1 MVEWNR
7 IHCQDALKGFEEIE
21 DNSVDCVLLDPPYN
35 IGYDFGKTMSDD
47 DIRYKKKINDYVE
60 WCGQWIT
67 QSERVLK
74 DSGTMYIYGFSEIL
88 AHLSVNMNLEHR
100 WLIWHYTNK
109 TVPSLNFWQRSH
121 ESILCAWKD
130 RSKRVFNREDVREP
144 YTDKFV
150 KGYKGKGRKRPA
162 SKGRMQSKK
171 RITNK
176 YIIKVS
182 KLKKGCNVYSRKFLG
197 ISEERTTVYTVNEKG
212 ALPRDVLKVS
222 TLAGGAGMTKRI
234 GWCKDCSKVFF
245 GQESKEHK
253 GHDTFKHPTQKP
265 FELTRRLIAAV
276 RPPGERGKILIPFA
290 GSGSECIIAKVLGC
304 DYLGFDLNKE
314 YVTMAEEFI
323 ERYHTTLEEYK

>member
-7 IHCQDALKGFEEIE
+7 IYCQDALEGFEAIE

-35 IGYDFGKTMSDD
+35 IGVDFGNN
-47 DIRYKKKINDYVE
+47 RYKQEINDYAE
-60 WCGQWIT
+60 WCGQWIE

-74 DSGTMYIYGFSEIL
+74 DTGTMYIYGFSEIL

-109 TVPSLNFWQRSH
+109 TVPSSNFWQRSH

-130 RSKRVFNREDVREP
+130 KSKRIFNREDVREP
-144 YTDKFV
+144 YTEKFIQ
-150 KGYKGKGRKRPA
+150 GYKDKGRKRPA
-162 SKGRMQSKK
+162 SKGR
-171 RITNK
+171 
-176 YIIKVS
+176 
-182 KLKKGCNVYSRKFLG
+182 LG
-197 ISEERTTVYTVNEKG
+197 DSDETVYTVNEKG

-222 TLAGGAGMTKRI
+222 TLAGGAGMTRRI
-234 GWCKDCSKVFF
+234 GWCRDCDKTFF
-245 GQESKEHK
+245 GKESKEHK
-253 GHDTFKHPTQKP
+253 GHNTFKHPTQKP
-265 FELTRRLIAAV
+265 FELTKRLIAAV
-276 RPPGERGKILIPFA
+276 RPTDGRGKVLIPFA
-290 GSGSECIIAKVLGC
+290 GSGSECIIAKVLDC

>member
-35 IGYDFGKTMSDD
+35 IGVDFGNN
-47 DIRYKKKINDYVE
+47 RYKKEINDYVE
-60 WCGQWIT
+60 WCSQWIT

-130 RSKRVFNREDVREP
+130 RSKRIFNREDVREP
-144 YTDKFV
+144 YTDKFIQ
-150 KGYKGKGRKRPA
+150 GYKDKGRKRPA
-162 SKGRMQSKK
+162 SKGRFGKDD
-171 RITNK
+171 
-176 YIIKVS
+176 
-182 KLKKGCNVYSRKFLG
+182 
-197 ISEERTTVYTVNEKG
+197 TTEYTVNEKG

-276 RPPGERGKILIPFA
+276 RPPDERGKILIPFA

>member
-7 IHCQDALKGFEEIE
+7 VHHLDALEGFKSIA
-21 DNSVDCVLLDPPYN
+21 DKSVDCVLLDPPYN
-35 IGYDFGKTMSDD
+35 IGVDFGNN
-47 DIRYKKKINDYVE
+47 RYKEEINDYVD
-60 WCGQWIT
+60 WCDQWIT

-109 TVPSLNFWQRSH
+109 TVPSSNFWQRSH

-130 RSKRVFNREDVREP
+130 RSKRIFNREEVREP
-144 YTDKFV
+144 YTEKFIQ
-150 KGYKGKGRKRPA
+150 GYKDKDRKRPP
-162 SKGRMQSKK
+162 SKGRFGKK
-171 RITNK
+171 D
-176 YIIKVS
+176 
-182 KLKKGCNVYSRKFLG
+182 
-197 ISEERTTVYTVNEKG
+197 ETVYTVNEKG

-234 GWCKDCSKVFF
+234 GWCRDCNESFF
-245 GQESKEHK
+245 GQESKLHK

-265 FELTRRLIAAV
+265 FELTKRLIAAV
-276 RPPGERGKILIPFA
+276 RPPDERGKILIPFV
-290 GSGSECIIAKVLGC
+290 GSGSECIIAKTLDC
-304 DYLGFDLNKE
+304 DYLGFELNKE

-323 ERYHTTLEEYK
+323 EKYHTILKKEYK